1 MPASPSTDNYF
12 IGKAIISWQA
22 DSVGD
27 FRDVGNVP
35 ECEFSMNVNK
45 LDHFSSRTGVRSKDK
60 SVVIEK
66 AATVRMVL
74 EEITA
79 DNMAL
84 ALGGTVYTDSDGNK
98 SFGLMSDNAK
108 EGTLKIV
115 GTNEIGQK
123 VSWIGE
129 VSFAPSG
136 SFNPISEEW
145 GSVEATGEIL
155 VDLAGNFGIF
165 TILEQASA

>member
-1 MPASPSTDNYF
+1 MPTSPSTDNYYV
-12 IGKAIISWQA
+12 GKAKLYWKA
-22 DSVGD
+22 GGVGEY
-27 FRDVGNVP
+27 RDLGNVP
-35 ECEFSMNVNK
+35 ECEISFNINK
-45 LDHFSSRTGVRSKDK
+45 LDHFSSRTGVKSKDK

-66 AATVRMVL
+66 SATIRMVL

-79 DNMAL
+79 DNLAL

-98 SFGLMSDNAK
+98 SFGMMSENAQ
-108 EGTLKIV
+108 EGILKID

-123 VSWIGE
+123 VSWIGT

-155 VDLAGNFGIF
+155 VDALGNFGIM
-165 TILEQASA
+165 TVKEQASA

>member
-1 MPASPSTDNYF
+1 MPASPSTDNYY
-12 IGKAIISWQA
+12 IGKAVISWQA
-22 DSVGD
+22 NSVGA

-35 ECEFSMNVNK
+35 ECEFTMDVQK

-66 AATVRMVL
+66 AATVRLVL
-74 EEITA
+74 EEMTV

-84 ALGGTVYTDSDGNK
+84 AMGGTVYTDSDGNK
-98 SFGLMSDNAK
+98 SFGFMADNAK
-108 EGTLKIV
+108 EGTLKIL

-123 VSWIGE
+123 VNWIGQ
-129 VSFAPSG
+129 VSFAPTG

-155 VDLAGNFGIF
+155 VDAAGNFGVF
-165 TILEQASA
+165 TVLEQASS